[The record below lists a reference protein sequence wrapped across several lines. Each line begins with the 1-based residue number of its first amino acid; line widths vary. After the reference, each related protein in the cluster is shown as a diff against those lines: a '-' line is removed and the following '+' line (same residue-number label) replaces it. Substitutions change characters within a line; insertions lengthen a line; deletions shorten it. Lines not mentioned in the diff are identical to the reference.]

1 MSSMLSV
8 CENIF
13 EYITNTCG
21 DVQRRSVAVMAETAQ
36 RAPGKLRELTGLTMS
51 NTRERPLRCDPMEIV
66 DDVGVPARGKV
77 KPRR

>member
-8 CENIF
+8 CKNIF
-13 EYITNTCG
+13 EYIINTCA
-21 DVQRRSVAVMAETAQ
+21 DVQLRSVAVMAETAQ

-66 DDVGVPARGKV
+66 DDVVVPRGG
-77 KPRR
+77 R